1 MMQEF
6 DADAFDAEAHVRHM
20 AAVMGLAIAPE
31 WQQSVVA
38 NMAATARAAELVL
51 SMALDEHVEPAPVF
65 EP

>member
-1 MMQEF
+1 MQEF

-20 AAVMGLAIAPE
+20 AA
-31 WQQSVVA
+31 A